1 MSQRQEMG
9 LEMFWGMVLVD
20 DLRMGLLGGSVNRFG
35 TDFGNGF
42 IGKVL
47 ELVWGLVLC
56 RFHGQRSP

>member
-9 LEMFWGMVLVD
+9 LEMFGGMVWVD
-20 DLRMGLLGGSVNRFG
+20 DLIMGLLGGSVNRFG

-42 IGKVL
+42 MGMVL

-56 RFHGQRSP
+56 RFDGHRSP

>member
-20 DLRMGLLGGSVNRFG
+20 DLRMGLLGSSVNRFG

-42 IGKVL
+42 MGMVL

-56 RFHGQRSP
+56 RFDGHRSP

>member
-20 DLRMGLLGGSVNRFG
+20 DLRMGLLGGSVNHFG

-42 IGKVL
+42 MGMVL

-56 RFHGQRSP
+56 RFDGQRSP

>member
-20 DLRMGLLGGSVNRFG
+20 DLRMDLSDGSVNRFG

-42 IGKVL
+42 MGMVL
-47 ELVWGLVLC
+47 ELVWGLALC
-56 RFHGQRSP
+56 QFDGQRSP

>member
-9 LEMFWGMVLVD
+9 LEMFWGMVLLD
-20 DLRMGLLGGSVNRFG
+20 DLRMGLSGGSVSRFG
-35 TDFGNGF
+35 IDFGNGF
-42 IGKVL
+42 IGLVL